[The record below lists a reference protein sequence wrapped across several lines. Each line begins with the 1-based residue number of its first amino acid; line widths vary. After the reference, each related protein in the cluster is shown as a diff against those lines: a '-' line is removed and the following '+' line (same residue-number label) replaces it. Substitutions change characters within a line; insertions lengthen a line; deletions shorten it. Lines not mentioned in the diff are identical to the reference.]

1 MCSSDLGHYN
11 GKIDSP
17 KIYGRVLTA
26 PELAALKA
34 GKAPAD
40 AVAAWDFSQNMASS
54 RIVRNVDS
62 LTSITVVM
70 LGAAV
75 AHVLILAFSDSH
87 LPTDG
92 KGWLAALGAAVF
104 STVIAMGFF
113 FAGVKIVGPG
123 EAAVLSTIEPVVS
136 IVVGVTALHE
146 SLGVVR
152 VLGAL
157 MVLVSVAVL
166 ARASRPADVADRQRY
181 AEK

>member
-1 MCSSDLGHYN
+1 MF
-11 GKIDSP
+11 
-17 KIYGRVLTA
+17 
-26 PELAALKA
+26 AAA
-34 GKAPAD
+34 CWYTGYI
-40 AVAAWDFSQNMASS
+40 MASS

-113 FAGVKIVGPG
+113 FAGVKIVGVDFETG
-123 EAAVLSTIEPVVS
+123 QGVSAGVGREHQILVHLIGVHFDRAAS
-136 IVVGVTALHE
+136 GGDDALIDR
-146 SLGVVR
+146 VR
-152 VLGAL
+152 VVLHRAL
-157 MVLVSVAVL
+157 VEIG
-166 ARASRPADVADRQRY
+166 RASCRERV
-181 AEK
+181 